1 MPHVVVAGPLHPA
14 GIEVLEA
21 APEISFVYETSWD
34 PVAYTAHIDK
44 ADGLVLRT
52 QALTRNIVDM
62 APRLKIVSR
71 NGVGYDAVDVAA
83 LNERGIALAVVG
95 DVNSATVAE
104 HTIMLM
110 LAASRRLLKTVVR
123 LREGDWLYREELEAR
138 ELCGKNLLI
147 IGFGRI
153 GRRVA
158 RIATALEMSV
168 FAYDPFID
176 ADQFEGANR
185 ISRLD
190 DALRVADVISLH
202 IPATDSQLLD
212 SSAFRHMKPGVVI
225 VNAARG
231 SIVDEAALLS
241 AVNEGRVGAFG
252 TDVFAEEPPTSDH
265 PFLSHQSIIAT
276 PHSAALTEECARRMA
291 RRAVQNVLDYFEE
304 ALDPSLIVGGT
315 V

>member
-21 APEISFVYETSWD
+21 APDISFIHETSQD
-34 PVAYTAHIDK
+34 PVAYTAHIDM

-52 QALTRNIVDM
+52 QALTRKFVDM

-71 NGVGYDAVDVAA
+71 NGVGYDAVDVAV
-83 LNERGIALAVVG
+83 LNERGIALSVVG

-110 LAASRRLLKTVVR
+110 LAASRRLLKSATR
-123 LREGDWLYREELEAR
+123 LREGDWLYRDELESR

-158 RIATALEMSV
+158 RIAAALEMSV
-168 FAYDPFID
+168 FAYDPFV
-176 ADQFEGANR
+176 AVDQFECANR

-190 DALRVADVISLH
+190 DALRIADVISLH
-202 IPATDSQLLD
+202 IPATGSQLLD

-231 SIVDEAALLS
+231 SIVDEAALLT
-241 AVNEGRVGAFG
+241 AVNGGRVGAVG
-252 TDVFAEEPPTSDH
+252 TDVFAEEPPPSDH

-276 PHSAALTEECARRMA
+276 PHSAGLTEECARRMA
-291 RRAVQNVLDYFEE
+291 RKAVRNVLDYFEE
-304 ALDPSLIVGGT
+304 TLDPSLIVSGAT
-315 V
+315 